1 MEAQITVRVPA
12 ELAKRL
18 DRLAARRGVRR
29 SELVR
34 EAIRAYLEGPVEG
47 RSGERPFDRV
57 RDLAGVVY
65 GGPPDL
71 GARHRE
77 YLKEILG
84 GG

>member
-1 MEAQITVRVPA
+1 MEAQITVRLPV

-18 DRLAARRGVRR
+18 DHLAARRGVRR

-34 EAIRAYLEGPVEG
+34 EAIRVYLEGPVEG
-47 RSGERPFDRV
+47 GPGDRPFDRV

-77 YLKEILG
+77 YLKGILG

>member
-1 MEAQITVRVPA
+1 MDSQITVRIPEALVTA
-12 ELAKRL
+12 L
-18 DRLAARRGVRR
+18 DRLAAERGVGR

-34 EAIRAYLEGPVEG
+34 QAIRAHLERPAGPEG
-47 RSGERPFDRV
+47 DRPFDRV
-57 RDLAGVVY
+57 RDLAGSVY

>member
-1 MEAQITVRVPA
+1 MDAQITVRVPTD
-12 ELAKRL
+12 LLKRL
-18 DRLAARRGVRR
+18 DRLAAQRGVGR

-34 EAIRAYLEGPVEG
+34 EAIRAYLAGPLEGGPGDRV
-47 RSGERPFDRV
+47 FDRV